1 MGTVFPGATNYT
13 RYYTEN
19 FSIID
24 IHAMTHN
31 WCTAIKVIHLT
42 VNNIVSIDAHSKITT
57 IKVHTAWNVFWFPY
71 STG

>member
-1 MGTVFPGATNYT
+1 MYPLALHNLKNPTCIVGTVFPGATNYT

-31 WCTAIKVIHLT
+31 
-42 VNNIVSIDAHSKITT
+42 
-57 IKVHTAWNVFWFPY
+57 
-71 STG
+71 